1 METWRDKI
9 TPTLRLQLEKVIRN
23 SADHKESITKA
34 KDKKTAQLWV
44 ALALLSKDLQESKI
58 RTKYLETIVVEL
70 LEEKKKSL
78 RSKKKKAEVEK
89 LIKTLKKF

>member
-1 METWRDKI
+1 METWRDYISPSLK
-9 TPTLRLQLEKVIRN
+9 LQLEKVIRN
-23 SADHKESITKA
+23 SADHKEAIAKA
-34 KDKKTAQLWV
+34 KDNKTAQLWV

-78 RSKKKKAEVEK
+78 RSKKKKAEVEE